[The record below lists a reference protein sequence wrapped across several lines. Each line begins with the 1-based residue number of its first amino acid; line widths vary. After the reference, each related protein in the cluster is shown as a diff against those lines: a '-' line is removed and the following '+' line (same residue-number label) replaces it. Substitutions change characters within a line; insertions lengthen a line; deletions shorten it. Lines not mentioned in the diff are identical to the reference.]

1 MASPKVACHL
11 IVFRGRD
18 REDLDGVLR
27 EVQTAGYD
35 GIEGRMYFEGDG
47 AAMKAKL
54 AEYGLVQWSL
64 STGFATL
71 GEIDKSIEYVQGL
84 GGRYI
89 MISGVGDYQTEGLR
103 AYEQA
108 AERFNEA
115 GRRCHAAGIQFCY
128 HNHSWE
134 FARYSRSTGSEV
146 PTGQEVPA
154 GQPEGSITG
163 LERLYELTDAQ
174 LVKGCVDVYWVQHGG
189 HNPAEFLTR
198 YRDRIGYPHMK
209 DLRYLGKEPRRQG
222 RLERDE
228 ATFVELGAGEVDLPA
243 IWRVL
248 EPLDLPWVV
257 YEQDRSEL
265 PPGEAATISR
275 SYLKRA
281 LSI

>member
-1 MASPKVACHL
+1 MVSPKVACHL

-27 EVQTAGYD
+27 EVQGAGYD
-35 GIEGRMYFEGDG
+35 GIEGRVYFEGDG

-64 STGFATL
+64 STGFAAL
-71 GEIDKSIEYVQGL
+71 GEIEQSIAYVQGL

-103 AYEQA
+103 AYERA

-115 GRRCHAAGIQFCY
+115 GRRCRAAGIQFCY

-134 FARYSRSTGSEV
+134 FARYSRSTGSEI
-146 PTGQEVPA
+146 PA
-154 GQPEGSITG
+154 EQLDGSITG
-163 LERLYELTDAQ
+163 LERLYELTDPQ
-174 LVKGCVDVYWVQHGG
+174 LVKGCIDVYWVQHGG
-189 HNPAEFLTR
+189 QNPAEFLTR

-209 DLRYLGKEPRRQG
+209 DLRFLGQEPRRRG

-228 ATFVELGAGEVDLPA
+228 ATFVELGAGEVDFPA

-265 PPGEAATISR
+265 PPGESATISR
-275 SYLKRA
+275 QYLRKA
-281 LSI
+281 LGI